1 MDYLKML
8 NDFFI
13 FVNVRKGIIMF
24 LEIFFENIIY
34 IIFFFYVVIYKIKF
48 NLKILILF

>member
-34 IIFFFYVVIYKIKF
+34 IIFFFSLLLFIK
-48 NLKILILF
+48 LRLI